1 MDLVIS
7 AAGILTAQD
16 VLDRDPLTAGRLV
29 ETNFTGHVTAL
40 LAAAGRMRAQGHGTI
55 VVLSS
60 VAAIRPRKANFVY
73 GSAKAGL
80 DAFARGLADALHG
93 TGVGVLLVRPGF
105 VIGRMTAGMPPA
117 PLSST
122 PAQVGRGGGPRR
134 SAGRPRPA
142 PCGCRPRWPCWPR
155 RSGCCRGRCGAGCH
169 AELSGPVMRVLVAE
183 DDRGLRDALGRG
195 LREHGYTVDTVPDG
209 QTAMTYLR
217 SYEYEVVVLDWRMP
231 GVSGLDVLQWLR
243 HGAQPVP
250 VLMLTARDAPADR
263 VTGLD
268 QGADDYLVKPFDFA
282 ELLARI
288 RALQRRPRTAQ
299 PPQLVIGDVV
309 FDPATREVRIGAQRP
324 SLTSTE
330 RGILEMLM
338 RRSPAVVDRRSI
350 ALSVWDNEADAL
362 GSNTIDVHM
371 ARLRAKLAAGQVR
384 IESVRAV
391 GYRIVAR

>member
-1 MDLVIS
+1 
-7 AAGILTAQD
+7 
-16 VLDRDPLTAGRLV
+16 
-29 ETNFTGHVTAL
+29 
-40 LAAAGRMRAQGHGTI
+40 
-55 VVLSS
+55 
-60 VAAIRPRKANFVY
+60 
-73 GSAKAGL
+73 
-80 DAFARGLADALHG
+80 
-93 TGVGVLLVRPGF
+93 
-105 VIGRMTAGMPPA
+105 
-117 PLSST
+117 
-122 PAQVGRGGGPRR
+122 
-134 SAGRPRPA
+134 
-142 PCGCRPRWPCWPR
+142 
-155 RSGCCRGRCGAGCH
+155 
-169 AELSGPVMRVLVAE
+169 MRVLVAE
-183 DDRGLRDALGRG
+183 DDQGLREALGRG
-195 LREHGYTVDTVPDG
+195 LRENGYTVDTVPDG

-231 GVSGLDVLQWLR
+231 GVSGLEVLQWLR

-268 QGADDYLVKPFDFA
+268 QGADDYLIKPFDFA

-299 PPQLVIGDVV
+299 PPQLVVGDVL

-371 ARLRAKLAAGQVR
+371 ARLRAKLAVGHVR